1 MVVSDLQNGVPLSS
15 LIWFT
20 LGDAVGV
27 LIAAL
32 GVSHLFNGTP
42 HLDTAKVLAKY
53 FLFVVILAFVSALV
67 GANAPERGSTYW
79 LQTKLW
85 FLSNS
90 IAYLTVTPAAL
101 SWVGGRVWARKSRGY
116 YLEAA
121 ALILALTVFGYLAFA
136 APGGSTPPV
145 LLYLPVPFLLW
156 AALRFGSFGVAN
168 SVVVIS
174 LLSIW
179 GVAHGRGPF
188 TEPTP
193 LNNVL
198 SLQLFLLFTAAS
210 SMFLAVFVEEHKRAE
225 EKLRDSEERLRLAAE
240 VGKMF
245 AFEWDAVTDVIVRS
259 RESGRILDIDEATSG
274 QQVWAQVHPDDRER
288 LTAAMAVLSADNP
301 EFQVSHRMVRPDDTV
316 IWVERNCRAH
326 FDKQGKLLR
335 IVGMVADVT
344 QRKRVEE
351 TLRDSEDRLRLAVKA
366 GQMYAFEW
374 DARTDVVVRSG
385 ECAGIFNWMDD
396 PTRDTGR
403 HFIACLHP
411 DDREWYR
418 NLEAGLPPEK
428 STYSSSYRMLRPDGN
443 VIWLEE
449 RGHALFDKKGKLRR
463 VIGMVSDVTERKR
476 TEVALHESEERL
488 RMAAQAGQ
496 MYAYEWDVASDVV
509 VRSPECADLLGLGT
523 PLRTA
528 RRELLNSIHPDD
540 HGLCGDLNTVTAQN
554 PTLRARYRIKR
565 QDGTWMW
572 AEKTARAF
580 FDEQGRMVRMIGMIA
595 DTTLRRLTE
604 EALSTVSRRLIV
616 AQEQE
621 RFRIAR
627 ELHDD
632 LGQRLA
638 LLRIGLEEFEQNTT
652 GLSSE
657 ARETLHNIAEVASE
671 VSSNIHNVSHQ
682 LHPSQLDILGLLP
695 SLRGVCREFS
705 EQHHL
710 KVQFVHHDIPQQ
722 IPKDVTL
729 CLFRIAQEAL
739 RNIVKHSGAT
749 EAKVELSGQD
759 GRINLGISDSGTGF
773 NRESVE
779 GEAGLGLISMRERL
793 GLVGGHLIVESEPSH
808 GTRIRVLV
816 PLPATDAQFTSGG
829 KVLRAGA

>member
-1 MVVSDLQNGVPLSS
+1 MDAVRGRPSWHIANLDSPLRTVISVCAVAMLCYLAGELGHALIIPPDHTTAFWPATPLLVAVLLLVPRRIWPGLIAAGFGAMVVSDLQNGVPLSS

-32 GVSHLFNGTP
+32 GVSLLFNGTP
-42 HLDTAKVLAKY
+42 HFDTAKVLAKY

-101 SWVGGRVWARKSRGY
+101 SWVGGRPWARKARGY

-136 APGGSTPPV
+136 TPGGSTPPV

-168 SVVVIS
+168 SVVVIA

-210 SMFLAVFVEEHKRAE
+210 SMFLAVFVEERKRAE
-225 EKLRDSEERLRLAAE
+225 EKLRESEERLRLAAGA
-240 VGKMF
+240 GKMF
-245 AFEWDAVTDVIVRS
+245 AFDWDAVTDVIVRS
-259 RESGRILDIDEATSG
+259 GESGRILDIDEATSG
-274 QQVWAQVHPDDRER
+274 QQVWAQVHPDDREK

-301 EFQVSHRMVRPDDTV
+301 QFQVSHRMVRPDGTV

-326 FDKQGKLLR
+326 FDKQGKLRR
-335 IVGMVADVT
+335 IVGMVA
-344 QRKRVEE
+344 
-351 TLRDSEDRLRLAVKA
+351 
-366 GQMYAFEW
+366 
-374 DARTDVVVRSG
+374 
-385 ECAGIFNWMDD
+385 
-396 PTRDTGR
+396 
-403 HFIACLHP
+403 
-411 DDREWYR
+411 
-418 NLEAGLPPEK
+418 
-428 STYSSSYRMLRPDGN
+428 
-443 VIWLEE
+443 
-449 RGHALFDKKGKLRR
+449 
-463 VIGMVSDVTERKR
+463 DVTERKR
-476 TEVALHESEERL
+476 TEVALRESEERL
-488 RMAAQAGQ
+488 RMAAQAGR
-496 MYAYEWDVASDVV
+496 MYAFEWDPTTDLIL
-509 VRSPECADLLGLGT
+509 RSRECADIFFWLDNPT
-523 PLRTA
+523 RDTSQDFVA
-528 RRELLNSIHPDD
+528 RLHPDD
-540 HGLCGDLNTVTAQN
+540 REAYKCKEVGITPEN
-554 PTLRARYRIKR
+554 PGYRTSYRALRP
-565 QDGTWMW
+565 DGTAIWLE
-572 AEKTARAF
+572 ASGHAI
-580 FDEQGRMVRMIGMIA
+580 FDSQGRILRIIGMVTDVTERKLGEA
-595 DTTLRRLTE
+595 AFTTL
-604 EALSTVSRRLIV
+604 SRRLIV

-657 ARETLHNIAEVASE
+657 AREKLHNIAEVASE
-671 VSSNIHNVSHQ
+671 VCSNIDDVSHQ

-695 SLRGVCREFS
+695 SLRGFCREFS

-710 KVQFVHHDIPQQ
+710 KVQFVHHDIPRQ

-729 CLFRIAQEAL
+729 CLFRIAQEGL

-759 GRINLGISDSGTGF
+759 GGINLGISDSGTGF
-773 NRESVE
+773 NPESVE

-816 PLPATDAQFTSGG
+816 PLPATDAQFTSEG
-829 KVLRAGA
+829 KVRGAGA